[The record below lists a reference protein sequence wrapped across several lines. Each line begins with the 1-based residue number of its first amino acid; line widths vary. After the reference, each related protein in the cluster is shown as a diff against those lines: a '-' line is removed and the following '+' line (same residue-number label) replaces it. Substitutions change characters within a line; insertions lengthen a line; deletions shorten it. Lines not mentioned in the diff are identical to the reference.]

1 MIDMEKR
8 EAVGKYRVIRPIG
21 KGAEGDVYLA
31 QDEDLHRKVAIK
43 QVYKWQHKQCDKEIS
58 SVEDAAEEEM
68 IREAGCGKEEK
79 AAGCNTEK
87 IGRDRGIL
95 LEADILRQLKHP
107 MLPVIYDL
115 LWEDDIWYMV
125 MEYIQGV
132 TLQEK
137 KKKNGCATEQQVY
150 VWAEQLLDVM
160 CYLHTRKPPVIY
172 RDLKPQNVMVCSEDK
187 LRLIDF
193 GAAHCRNFGVR
204 AMRMAATPGYGAPE
218 QFGRIGKGIYADERS
233 DIYAFGMLLYFV
245 VTGTDPARPPYTLL
259 AIKDHQYFVGDWL
272 EQIIRRCIRDNPAE
286 RYQMVQE
293 IRKDMYKCGERFSKR
308 LKRSFIR
315 VVEKRVWLTEM
326 E

>member
-132 TLQEK
+132 TLQEYIE
-137 KKKNGCATEQQVY
+137 KNGCATEQQVY

-293 IRKDMYKCGERFSKR
+293 IRKICTSAENVF
-308 LKRSFIR
+308 LKD
-315 VVEKRVWLTEM
+315 
-326 E
+326 

>member
-1 MIDMEKR
+1 MKDMEKR
-8 EAVGKYRVIRPIG
+8 KTVGKYRMIGLIG

-31 QDEDLHRKVAIK
+31 QDADLHRKVAIK
-43 QVYKWQHKQCDKEIS
+43 RVYKWQDKQRDEEDDG
-58 SVEDAAEEEM
+58 VEDAVKEEM

-79 AAGCNTEK
+79 EAGCSTEK
-87 IGRDRGIL
+87 IGRNRRIL
-95 LEADILRQLKHP
+95 QEADILRQLKHP

-132 TLQEK
+132 TLQEYIE
-137 KKKNGCATEQQVY
+137 KNGCVAEQRVY
-150 VWAEQLLDVM
+150 AWAEQLLDVM

-172 RDLKPQNVMVCSEDK
+172 RDLKPQNVMVCSDDK

-193 GAAHCRNFGVR
+193 GAAHWRNFGAR

-218 QFGRIGKGIYADERS
+218 QFGRVGKGIYADERS
-233 DIYAFGMLLYFV
+233 DIYALGMLLYFV

-259 AIKDHQYFVGDWL
+259 EIKDHQYFVGDWL
-272 EQIIRRCIRDNPAE
+272 EQIIRRCIREDPAE

-293 IRKDMYKCGERFSKR
+293 IRKDMYKCGEHSSKR

-315 VVEKRVWLTEM
+315 AVEKRVWLTRLE
-326 E
+326 

>member
-132 TLQEK
+132 TLQEYIE
-137 KKKNGCATEQQVY
+137 KNGCATEQQVY

-204 AMRMAATPGYGAPE
+204 AMMMAATPGYCAPE

>member
-132 TLQEK
+132 TLQEYIE
-137 KKKNGCATEQQVY
+137 KNGCATEQQVY

-259 AIKDHQYFVGDWL
+259 AIKDNQYFVGDWL

>member
-132 TLQEK
+132 TLQEYIE
-137 KKKNGCATEQQVY
+137 KNGCATEQQVY

-259 AIKDHQYFVGDWL
+259 SIKDHQYFVGDWL